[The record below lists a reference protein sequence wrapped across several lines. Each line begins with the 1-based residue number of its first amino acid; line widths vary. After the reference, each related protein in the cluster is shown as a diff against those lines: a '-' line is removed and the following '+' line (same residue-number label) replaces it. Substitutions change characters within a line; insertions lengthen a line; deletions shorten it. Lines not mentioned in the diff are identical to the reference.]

1 MEGWQLGLIAVIVVG
16 LAVIVAGAVRDRRIT
31 ERRRREILAP
41 PERTIPRF
49 SPDAPTPRYLS
60 ELQAR
65 RPPADAQPTDLSP
78 AERDELRTA
87 LSAGGV
93 TTIPS
98 GYASAELVT
107 DPTTGW
113 AVLRDPNVLVTD
125 AAITTIRELL
135 GVLERQLPTGRGLV
149 IVAPA
154 VAEELV
160 ATFVVNHLQRVI
172 TILPVIVPEES
183 HRRRVLEAT
192 GGQPASHTDLQS
204 GYVPPGLLG
213 RCSTWISDTR
223 ESHLLP

>member
-1 MEGWQLGLIAVIVVG
+1 MEGWQLGLIAVLVVG

-31 ERRRREILAP
+31 ERRRREMLAP

-49 SPDAPTPRYLS
+49 SPDAATPRYLS

-65 RPPADAQPTDLSP
+65 RPPADAEPTDLSP
-78 AERDELRTA
+78 AERDGLRAALRTEA
-87 LSAGGV
+87 
-93 TTIPS
+93 TTTVPY

-107 DPTTGW
+107 DQSTGW
-113 AVLRDPNVLVTD
+113 VVLRDPNVLVAD

-149 IVAPA
+149 VVAPA
-154 VAEELV
+154 IADELL
-160 ATFVVNHLQRVI
+160 ATFVVNHVQRVV
-172 TILPVIVPEES
+172 TILAVVVPDEAD
-183 HRRRVLEAT
+183 RRRILEAT

-213 RCSTWISDTR
+213 RCPTWISDAR
-223 ESHLLP
+223 ESHLLS